1 MKEIKYIVFDF
12 GGVITKKQNEQ
23 MINKMCQILHIP
35 VKKFSLLYT
44 KERKDYDSG
53 LIDAR
58 TYWTKIIKLIDRQ
71 LELKDI
77 DKLIEFDLKSWLDI
91 NEKTVE
97 YIQSI
102 RNKTKVALLSNMSF
116 DTLNKINNLTWMND
130 LEPKILSCEEKVSK
144 PDYQIYDICL
154 KKLGVEPH
162 YVLFIDDSKE
172 NVNAAQKM
180 GINALKFINCNAM
193 KNIIENEYILSK

>member
-12 GGVITKKQNEQ
+12 GGVITKKQNEK
-23 MINKMCQILHIP
+23 MINKMCQILNIP
-35 VKKFSLLYT
+35 VKNFFLLYT
-44 KERKDYDSG
+44 KGRNDYDSG

-77 DKLIEFDLKSWLDI
+77 DKLIEFDVKSWLGI
-91 NEKTVE
+91 NEETVK
-97 YIQSI
+97 YIHSI
-102 RNKTKVALLSNMSF
+102 RRKTNVALLSNMSF
-116 DTLNKINNLTWMND
+116 DTLKKINNLYWMND
-130 LEPKILSCEEKVSK
+130 LEKKILSCEEKVAK
-144 PDYQIYDICL
+144 PDYRIYDICL

-162 YVLFIDDSKE
+162 YVLFIDDSEE

-180 GINALKFINCNAM
+180 RINAFKFTNCNTM
-193 KNIIENEYILSK
+193 KDIIENEYILSK

>member
-12 GGVITKKQNEQ
+12 GGVITKKQNEK
-23 MINKMCQILHIP
+23 MINKMCQILNIP
-35 VKKFSLLYT
+35 VKNFFLLYT
-44 KERKDYDSG
+44 KGRNDYDSG

-71 LELKDI
+71 VELKDI
-77 DKLIEFDLKSWLDI
+77 DKLIEFDVKSWLGI
-91 NEKTVE
+91 NEGTVK

-102 RNKTKVALLSNMSF
+102 RSKTNVALLSNISF
-116 DTLNKINNLTWMND
+116 DTLKKINNLYWMNY
-130 LEPKILSCEEKVSK
+130 LEKKILSCEEKFSK

-162 YVLFIDDSKE
+162 YVLFIDDSDA
-172 NVNAAQKM
+172 NVIAAQKM
-180 GINALKFINCNAM
+180 GINAFKFTNCNTM
-193 KNIIENEYILSK
+193 KDIIENEYILSK